1 MKAIKI
7 GVAEDQTLF
16 RKGLINMLNSLS
28 NIEVVI
34 EAVDGQD
41 MLNQLNNMEVHLVF
55 LDYRMPNMNGIDAA
69 RTIRQRFPEVGI
81 LMLSMYDDEELIINA
96 IENGAGGYL
105 TKDDEPAEMERAIIS
120 VLNTGYYLNDRTS
133 KILVRSLMHEGKI
146 TPRFK
151 KDSSVIQFDPDQVE
165 VIKLLSQEHS
175 TKEIADILS
184 KSERTIER
192 YKSEILEKIGA
203 KNSIGIVM
211 YAVKHGYI
219 NPY

>member
-16 RKGLINMLNSLS
+16 RKGLINMLNSLP
-28 NIEVVI
+28 NVEVVL

-41 MLNQLNNMEVHLVF
+41 MLDQINNIEVHLVF

-69 RTIRQRFPEVGI
+69 RAIRQRFPDVGI
-81 LMLSMYDDEELIINA
+81 LILSMYDDEELIVNA

-105 TKDDEPAEMERAIIS
+105 TKDDEPGEMERAIIS

-133 KILVRSLMHEGKI
+133 KILVRSLMHDGKI

-151 KDSSVIQFDPDQVE
+151 KDTSVIQFDPDEVE
-165 VIKLLSQEHS
+165 VIKLLSLEHS

-192 YKSEILEKIGA
+192 YKAEILEKIGA